1 MAEKLTNIHHIWLTG
16 VVFPWSE
23 LFQSSC
29 QSAETVATYVDTTL
43 LILII
48 TVTLL
53 TRMHSSRMRTGH
65 SLTVCWSLL
74 PGGGGSG
81 PGGCLVW
88 GESAPRGVSSQGGS
102 APGGSAPRGVWSRG
116 GGVWSRGVLVW
127 GVYPSMHWG
136 RPPVDRHMP
145 VKILPWPNFVAAGK
159 NDKTSFS
166 NFADYYNLAT
176 LTFPVAI
183 RQTKYG
189 LFNPLI

>member
-88 GESAPRGVSSQGGS
+88 GESAPRGVWSGGGQLPGGVCSGRVCSQGGLVQRGWGLV
-102 APGGSAPRGVWSRG
+102 PGGPGLG
-116 GGVWSRGVLVW
+116 GISQHAL
-127 GVYPSMHWG
+127 
-136 RPPVDRHMP
+136 
-145 VKILPWPNFVAAGK
+145 
-159 NDKTSFS
+159 
-166 NFADYYNLAT
+166 
-176 LTFPVAI
+176 
-183 RQTKYG
+183 RQTPCG
-189 LFNPLI
+189 QTHACENITLAQLRCGR